1 MADEEEEGAL
11 PGLDLSDSD
20 DDATWTPFKNRED
33 RERPVG
39 VPNVVNQG
47 ENVQTI
53 DIVLKL
59 QRKINAFYYIIHN
72 VEFSF

>member
-1 MADEEEEGAL
+1 MVDDEEEGAL

-47 ENVQTI
+47 ENVQNI
-53 DIVLKL
+53 FIVVKL
-59 QRKINAFYYIIHN
+59 QNILI
-72 VEFSF
+72 